1 MAAKR
6 KRRFGTIRELPSG
19 RWQARYRGPDGLM
32 RSAPHTFSRQREAN
46 QWLTVVESELLRG

>member
-19 RWQARYRGPDGLM
+19 RWQARYRGP
-32 RSAPHTFSRQREAN
+32 APHTFSRQREAN